1 MSVDFA
7 QAQRIESRLKRL
19 QENYLAGESS
29 ARAALSHLRRSIG
42 KPPGSIP
49 EVWSI
54 TALPTG
60 EYRGDT
66 PTYEENAAHWVFGL
80 YARHQQSQTS
90 PMHKADRS
98 AALGRA
104 VGKLAYI
111 ENSGDKSGG
120 VERRFQAAASATTL
134 PELGMHLAS
143 LIGQL
148 RGNEIPVDY
157 VQLYKDLVRFQQPG
171 GKQDVQRRWARD
183 YVALPSSNEDSA
195 HKND

>member
-1 MSVDFA
+1 MSADFA
-7 QAQRIESRLKRL
+7 QAHVVEARLRRL

-80 YARHQQSQTS
+80 YARHQQSQAS
-90 PMHKADRS
+90 PMHVRERS
-98 AALGRA
+98 AAIGSA
-104 VGKLAYI
+104 VRTLAYR
-111 ENSGDKSGG
+111 EDSGSETNG
-120 VERRFQAAASATTL
+120 VERRFQAAASAATL
-134 PELGMHLAS
+134 AELGMHLAS
-143 LIGQL
+143 LIGRL
-148 RGNEIPVDY
+148 RSNAISVDY

-171 GKQDVQRRWARD
+171 GRHDVQRRWARD
-183 YVALPSSNEDSA
+183 YVAMPSSNEDSA
-195 HKND
+195 LTHH